1 MERKSRW
8 QMFVSEF
15 TFFKICHTARGSQVR
30 PPCVTFESMSHDS
43 MSHTTKYYSINYFRN
58 WTFPRCTGRYNAVNR
73 GDPISDEK
81 DDSWDTGIVLE
92 SELKICSKSV
102 PSLIRKSK
110 LWFQISELKIFQ
122 RPAETGRHW
131 LKVPDTVEKRPM
143 KFGKCSILM
152 FYLEFR
158 SWKLNFKLSVF
169 LIEQKPGGRF
179 GNGGNWEDP
188 GILGRWILVVYRT
201 TNQIG
206 LFIVQ
211 LQSM

>member
-15 TFFKICHTARGSQVR
+15 TFFEICHTARGSQVR

-92 SELKICSKSV
+92 PELKICSKSV
-102 PSLIRKSK
+102 PSLIRKSE
-110 LWFQISELKIFQ
+110 LWLWTENFSTTS
-122 RPAETGRHW
+122 RSRNWPT
-131 LKVPDTVEKRPM
+131 LKVAVEKRPM
-143 KFGKCSILM
+143 KFGECSILM

-158 SWKLNFKLSVF
+158 SGKFNFETKRIS
-169 LIEQKPGGRF
+169 
-179 GNGGNWEDP
+179 NWTKTWWP
-188 GILGRWILVVYRT
+188 IW
-201 TNQIG
+201 
-206 LFIVQ
+206 
-211 LQSM
+211 